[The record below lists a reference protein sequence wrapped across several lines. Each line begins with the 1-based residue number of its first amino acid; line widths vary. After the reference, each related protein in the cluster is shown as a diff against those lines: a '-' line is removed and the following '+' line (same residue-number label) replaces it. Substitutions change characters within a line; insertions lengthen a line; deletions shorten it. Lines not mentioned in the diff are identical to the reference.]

1 MVIHARF
8 AVGFLTSLLF
18 LSSAYSQQGGVQS
31 VQPEDKRIYLDVV
44 VTQNG
49 GAPVAGLGQQ
59 DFTVLDNKVKQP
71 ITSFRALGGS
81 QSAEPIN
88 VILVIDAV
96 NTSYSVVAYE
106 RGQIDKF
113 LKANGGKLSRPTALA
128 VFTDQGIK
136 MQKEFSTD
144 GNALSASLADFV
156 VALRTV
162 NRSAGFYGAVERL
175 QLSVNG
181 LRSLAAS
188 ENSRPG
194 RTLIFWVSPGWPFL
208 SGPGVQLDP
217 KQEQQLF
224 NNIVDISAQ
233 LRQSRVTLYSI
244 DPRGTQENTSFTFY
258 YENFVKGV
266 RKPSQA
272 QAGNLGLQV
281 LATQSGGLA
290 LHSSNDISS
299 LLEKCMADTD
309 AYYELSFDPL
319 QGEHDEYH
327 QIEVQLSKRGLTART
342 RQGYYSQP

>member
-1 MVIHARF
+1 MAINARF
-8 AVGFLTSLLF
+8 ALPFLAPLLL
-18 LSSAYSQQGGVQS
+18 LSSAHSQQGGVQS
-31 VQPEDKRIYLDVV
+31 AEPSEKRIYLDVV

-49 GAPVAGLGQQ
+49 GAPVAGLEQQ
-59 DFTVLDNKVKQP
+59 DFTILDNKVKQP
-71 ITSFRALGGS
+71 ITSFRAFGGS
-81 QSAEPIN
+81 QSTEPID

-113 LKANGGKLSRPTALA
+113 LKANGGKMAHPTSLA

-144 GNALSASLADFV
+144 GNALSASLGDYV
-156 VALRTV
+156 VALRTI
-162 NRSAGFYGAVERL
+162 NRSTGFYGAVERL
-175 QLSVNG
+175 QLSING

-188 ENSRPG
+188 EGSQPG
-194 RTLIFWVSPGWPFL
+194 RKIILWVSPGWPFL
-208 SGPGVQLDP
+208 SGPGVQLEP

-224 NNIVDISAQ
+224 NSIVDLSTQ
-233 LRQSRVTLYSI
+233 LRQARVTLYSI
-244 DPRGTQENTSFTFY
+244 DPRGTQESTSFTFY
-258 YENFVKGV
+258 YENFLKGV
-266 RKPSQA
+266 RKPNQA

-290 LHSSNDISS
+290 LHSSNDVAQQ
-299 LLEKCMADTD
+299 LETCMADTD
-309 AYYELSFDPL
+309 AYYELSFDPA

-327 QIEVQLSKRGLTART
+327 QIEVQLSKRGLIART